1 MHTDVACLTESSKFF
16 DDSYNE
22 LGNCINLLNNAIND
36 ASLVSDGS
44 FGERLSTVKN
54 NLSTIN
60 NELDTI
66 IGYIN
71 KTIGL
76 LNTFNDTNE
85 SFDLSLFALDIYND
99 NDYLY
104 LLNNIISSDKLSNT
118 KKINPDAE
126 KNILY
131 IYSYMRNNLG
141 YTHDGAM
148 AMINNMGAESAFNP
162 TAKND
167 SSGAFGLCQWLDRK
181 QKLVNFANEHHLDV
195 NDIDTQLLFM
205 DYELKTDYN
214 NGDKQHHL
222 YDQVTGKID
231 VDAKS
236 LSGNITKIYEVPVD
250 SREENY
256 YEKMQTVSNNRY
268 NSYNDVIEDFL
279 DANNIFKRTKSNET
293 SRNYNDFNTSNV
305 NETSR
310 NYNDFNT
317 SNVNET
323 SGNYN
328 DFNTPNVNETSGNYN
343 DFNTPNV
350 NETSGNYND
359 FNTSNVNETQI
370 NNNVTNEVTS
380 DNNSNQSSSIEVLDV
395 NSSSNNTSGMTNSN
409 TYEIKEGDSLYSVF
423 GDKWQ
428 DVYNANKDK
437 ISDPNFIGV
446 GLVLNIPDGI
456 EIK

>member
-162 TAKND
+162 TAKNV

-256 YEKMQTVSNNRY
+256 YEKMQNVSNSRY

-305 NETSR
+305 NETS
-310 NYNDFNT
+310 
-317 SNVNET
+317 
-323 SGNYN
+323 GNYN
-328 DFNTPNVNETSGNYN
+328 GFNTPNVNES
-343 DFNTPNV
+343 
-350 NETSGNYND
+350 SGNYND

>member
-162 TAKND
+162 TAKNV

-305 NETSR
+305 NETS
-310 NYNDFNT
+310 
-317 SNVNET
+317 
-323 SGNYN
+323 
-328 DFNTPNVNETSGNYN
+328 GNYN

>member
-22 LGNCINLLNNAIND
+22 LGNCINLLNIAIND
-36 ASLVSDGS
+36 AGLVSDGS
-44 FGERLSTVKN
+44 YVERLSTVKN
-54 NLSTIN
+54 NISTIN
-60 NELDTI
+60 DELDTI

-85 SFDLSLFALDIYND
+85 SFDLSLFALDIYNN

-104 LLNNIISSDKLSNT
+104 LLNNIISSDNLSNT

-162 TAKND
+162 TAKNV

-181 QKLVNFANEHHLDV
+181 QKLVDFANGHHLDV

-205 DYELKTDYN
+205 DHELKTDYN

-256 YEKMQTVSNNRY
+256 YEKMQNVANSRY

-279 DANNIFKRTKSNET
+279 DANNVFKRTKSNET
-293 SRNYNDFNTSNV
+293 SGYNNGFNTQDV
-305 NETSR
+305 NEI
-310 NYNDFNT
+310 
-317 SNVNET
+317 
-323 SGNYN
+323 
-328 DFNTPNVNETSGNYN
+328 
-343 DFNTPNV
+343 
-350 NETSGNYND
+350 
-359 FNTSNVNETQI
+359 QI

-395 NSSSNNTSGMTNSN
+395 NSSSNNTSGITNSN

-423 GDKWQ
+423 GDKWR

-437 ISDPNFIGV
+437 ISDPNSIGV
-446 GLVLNIPDGI
+446 GLVLNIPDGV

>member
-104 LLNNIISSDKLSNT
+104 LLNNIISSDNLNNT

-293 SRNYNDFNTSNV
+293 SG
-305 NETSR
+305 

-323 SGNYN
+323 SGNN
-328 DFNTPNVNETSGNYN
+328 NGFNTQ
-343 DFNTPNV
+343 D
-350 NETSGNYND
+350 
-359 FNTSNVNETQI
+359 VNETQI

-395 NSSSNNTSGMTNSN
+395 NISSNNTSGMTNSN

>member
-66 IGYIN
+66 IEYIN

-76 LNTFNDTNE
+76 LNAFDGTNGT
-85 SFDLSLFALDIYND
+85 SDLSLFQLDIYND

-104 LLNNIISSDKLSNT
+104 LLNNIISSDNLSNT

-131 IYSYMRNNLG
+131 IYSYMRNNLK
-141 YTHDGAM
+141 YTHEGAM
-148 AMINNMGAESAFNP
+148 ALINNMGAESAFNP
-162 TAKND
+162 TAKNA

-181 QKLVNFANEHHLDV
+181 QNLINFANDHHLDV

-205 DYELKTDYN
+205 DDELKTHYN
-214 NGDKQHHL
+214 SGNSQHHL

-256 YEKMQTVSNNRY
+256 YEKMQNVSNSRY
-268 NSYNDVIEDFL
+268 YSYNDVIEDFL
-279 DANNIFKRTKSNET
+279 DANNVFKRTKSNET
-293 SRNYNDFNTSNV
+293 S
-305 NETSR
+305 
-310 NYNDFNT
+310 
-317 SNVNET
+317 
-323 SGNYN
+323 GNYN
-328 DFNTPNVNETSGNYN
+328 GFNTPNVNET
-343 DFNTPNV
+343 P
-350 NETSGNYND
+350 
-359 FNTSNVNETQI
+359 I
-370 NNNVTNEVTS
+370 NNNVTNEVTL
-380 DNNSNQSSSIEVLDV
+380 DNNSNQPGNIEVLDV
-395 NSSSNNTSGMTNSN
+395 NSTSNNTSGTNSN
-409 TYEIKEGDSLYSVF
+409 TYVIKEGDSLYSVF
-423 GDKWQ
+423 GDKWR

-437 ISDPNFIGV
+437 ISDPNSIGV
-446 GLVLNIPDGI
+446 GLVLDIPDGI

>member
-104 LLNNIISSDKLSNT
+104 LPNNIISSDNLSNT

-205 DYELKTDYN
+205 DYELKTYYN

-231 VDAKS
+231 IDAKS

-305 NETSR
+305 NET
-310 NYNDFNT
+310 
-317 SNVNET
+317 
-323 SGNYN
+323 
-328 DFNTPNVNETSGNYN
+328 
-343 DFNTPNV
+343 
-350 NETSGNYND
+350 
-359 FNTSNVNETQI
+359 QI

-423 GDKWQ
+423 GDKWR
-428 DVYNANKDK
+428 DVYNADKDK
-437 ISDPNFIGV
+437 ISDPNSIGA

>member
-104 LLNNIISSDKLSNT
+104 LLNNIISSDNLSNT

-148 AMINNMGAESAFNP
+148 ALINNMGAESAFNP
-162 TAKND
+162 TAKNV

-256 YEKMQTVSNNRY
+256 YEKMQNVSNSRY

-279 DANNIFKRTKSNET
+279 DANNIFKRTNSNET
-293 SRNYNDFNTSNV
+293 SG
-305 NETSR
+305 

-323 SGNYN
+323 SGDYN

-343 DFNTPNV
+343 DFNTP
-350 NETSGNYND
+350 
-359 FNTSNVNETQI
+359 NVNETQI

-395 NSSSNNTSGMTNSN
+395 NSSSNNTSRMTNSN

>member
-104 LLNNIISSDKLSNT
+104 LLNNIISSDNLSNT

-162 TAKND
+162 TAKNV

-181 QKLVNFANEHHLDV
+181 QKLINFANEHHLDV

-205 DYELKTDYN
+205 DYELKTYYN
-214 NGDKQHHL
+214 YGDKQHHL

-231 VDAKS
+231 IDAKS
-236 LSGNITKIYEVPVD
+236 LSGNITKIYQVPVD

-279 DANNIFKRTKSNET
+279 DANNIFKRTKSNEI
-293 SRNYNDFNTSNV
+293 
-305 NETSR
+305 
-310 NYNDFNT
+310 
-317 SNVNET
+317 

-328 DFNTPNVNETSGNYN
+328 DFNTS
-343 DFNTPNV
+343 NV

-395 NSSSNNTSGMTNSN
+395 NSSSNNTSGITNSN

-423 GDKWQ
+423 GDKWR

-437 ISDPNFIGV
+437 ISDPNFIEV

>member
-1 MHTDVACLTESSKFF
+1 MHTDVACLRESSKFF

-104 LLNNIISSDKLSNT
+104 LPNNIISSDNLSNT

-305 NETSR
+305 NETS
-310 NYNDFNT
+310 
-317 SNVNET
+317 
-323 SGNYN
+323 
-328 DFNTPNVNETSGNYN
+328 
-343 DFNTPNV
+343 
-350 NETSGNYND
+350 GNYND

-423 GDKWQ
+423 GDKWR

>member
-1 MHTDVACLTESSKFF
+1 MRTDVACLTESSKFF

-22 LGNCINLLNNAIND
+22 LGNCMNLLDNAIND

-66 IGYIN
+66 IEYIN

-104 LLNNIISSDKLSNT
+104 LLNNIISSDNLNNT

-131 IYSYMRNNLG
+131 IYSYMRNNLR
-141 YTHDGAM
+141 YTHAGAM

-181 QKLVNFANEHHLDV
+181 QKLVDFANDHHLDV

-279 DANNIFKRTKSNET
+279 DANNVFKRTKSNET
-293 SRNYNDFNTSNV
+293 SGNNNV
-305 NETSR
+305 
-310 NYNDFNT
+310 FNT

-323 SGNYN
+323 SGNN
-328 DFNTPNVNETSGNYN
+328 NGFNNTSNVNETSGNN
-343 DFNTPNV
+343 NVFNTLDV
-350 NETSGNYND
+350 NETSGNNNV
-359 FNTSNVNETQI
+359 FNTSNLNETQI

-395 NSSSNNTSGMTNSN
+395 NSSSNNPSGMTNSN

-423 GDKWQ
+423 GDKWR

>member
-22 LGNCINLLNNAIND
+22 LGNCMNLLDNAIND
-36 ASLVSDGS
+36 AGLVSDGS
-44 FGERLSTVKN
+44 YVGRLSSVKN
-54 NLSTIN
+54 NISTIN
-60 NELDTI
+60 DELDTI

-76 LNTFNDTNE
+76 LNTFNDTNG
-85 SFDLSLFALDIYND
+85 SFDLSLFALDLYND

-104 LLNNIISSDKLSNT
+104 SPSNIISSDNLNDT

-131 IYSYMRNNLG
+131 IYSYMRNNLR

-162 TAKND
+162 TAKNV

-181 QKLVNFANEHHLDV
+181 QKLVNFANEHNLDV

-214 NGDKQHHL
+214 TGDKQHHL

-236 LSGNITKIYEVPVD
+236 LSGNITKIYEIPVD

-268 NSYNDVIEDFL
+268 NSYHAVIEDFL
-279 DANNIFKRTKSNET
+279 DSNNIFKRTKSNEA
-293 SRNYNDFNTSNV
+293 SGNNNGFNTQ
-305 NETSR
+305 
-310 NYNDFNT
+310 D
-317 SNVNET
+317 VNET
-323 SGNYN
+323 SGNN
-328 DFNTPNVNETSGNYN
+328 NGFSTQDVNEASRNNNGFNTQ
-343 DFNTPNV
+343 D
-350 NETSGNYND
+350 
-359 FNTSNVNETQI
+359 VNETQI

-395 NSSSNNTSGMTNSN
+395 NSSSNNTSGTTNSN

-423 GDKWQ
+423 GDKWR

-437 ISDPNFIGV
+437 INDPNSIGV

>member
-22 LGNCINLLNNAIND
+22 LGNCMNLLDNAIND
-36 ASLVSDGS
+36 AGLVSDGS
-44 FGERLSTVKN
+44 YVGRLSSVKN
-54 NLSTIN
+54 NISTIN
-60 NELDTI
+60 DELDTI

-76 LNTFNDTNE
+76 LNTFNDTNG
-85 SFDLSLFALDIYND
+85 SFDLSLFALDLYND

-104 LLNNIISSDKLSNT
+104 SPSNIISSDNLNDT

-131 IYSYMRNNLG
+131 IYSYMRNNLR

-162 TAKND
+162 TAKNV

-181 QKLVNFANEHHLDV
+181 QKLVNFANEHNLDV

-205 DYELKTDYN
+205 DHELKTDYN

-231 VDAKS
+231 IDAKS
-236 LSGNITKIYEVPVD
+236 LSGNITKIYEIPVD

-268 NSYNDVIEDFL
+268 NSYNAVIEDFL

-293 SRNYNDFNTSNV
+293 SGNNNGFNTQ
-305 NETSR
+305 
-310 NYNDFNT
+310 D
-317 SNVNET
+317 
-323 SGNYN
+323 
-328 DFNTPNVNETSGNYN
+328 
-343 DFNTPNV
+343 
-350 NETSGNYND
+350 
-359 FNTSNVNETQI
+359 VNETQI

-395 NSSSNNTSGMTNSN
+395 NSSSNNTSGTTNSN

-423 GDKWQ
+423 GDKWR

-437 ISDPNFIGV
+437 INDPNSIGV

>member
-36 ASLVSDGS
+36 ASLVSDCS

-66 IGYIN
+66 IEYIN

-104 LLNNIISSDKLSNT
+104 SLNNIISSDNLNNT

-126 KNILY
+126 KNILH
-131 IYSYMRNNLG
+131 IYSYMRNNLK

-148 AMINNMGAESAFNP
+148 ALINNMGAESAFNP
-162 TAKND
+162 TAKNA

-181 QKLVNFANEHHLDV
+181 QNLVDFANEHHLDV

-205 DYELKTDYN
+205 DDELKTHYN
-214 NGDKQHHL
+214 SGNSQHHL

-256 YEKMQTVSNNRY
+256 YEKMQNVSNNRY

-279 DANNIFKRTKSNET
+279 DANNVFKRTKSNET
-293 SRNYNDFNTSNV
+293 SENYSGINTSNV
-305 NETSR
+305 NEISG
-310 NYNDFNT
+310 NNNGFNT
-317 SNVNET
+317 Q
-323 SGNYN
+323 
-328 DFNTPNVNETSGNYN
+328 D
-343 DFNTPNV
+343 
-350 NETSGNYND
+350 
-359 FNTSNVNETQI
+359 VNETQI

-423 GDKWQ
+423 GDKWR

>member
-236 LSGNITKIYEVPVD
+236 LSGNITKIYQVPVD

-305 NETSR
+305 NETS
-310 NYNDFNT
+310 
-317 SNVNET
+317 
-323 SGNYN
+323 GNYN
-328 DFNTPNVNETSGNYN
+328 G
-343 DFNTPNV
+343 
-350 NETSGNYND
+350 

-380 DNNSNQSSSIEVLDV
+380 DNNSNQSSGIEVLDV

-423 GDKWQ
+423 GDKWR

>member
-104 LLNNIISSDKLSNT
+104 LPNNIISSDNLSNT

-293 SRNYNDFNTSNV
+293 SGNNNGFNTQ
-305 NETSR
+305 
-310 NYNDFNT
+310 D
-317 SNVNET
+317 
-323 SGNYN
+323 
-328 DFNTPNVNETSGNYN
+328 
-343 DFNTPNV
+343 
-350 NETSGNYND
+350 
-359 FNTSNVNETQI
+359 VNETQI
-370 NNNVTNEVTS
+370 NNNVTNEVIS

-423 GDKWQ
+423 GDKWR

-437 ISDPNFIGV
+437 ISDPNFIEV

>member
-1 MHTDVACLTESSKFF
+1 MHTDVACLTESSRFF

-22 LGNCINLLNNAIND
+22 LGNCMNLLDNAIND
-36 ASLVSDGS
+36 AGLVSDGS
-44 FGERLSTVKN
+44 YVERLSTVKN
-54 NLSTIN
+54 NISTIN
-60 NELDTI
+60 DELDTI

-76 LNTFNDTNE
+76 LNTFNDTNG
-85 SFDLSLFALDIYND
+85 SFDLSLFALDIYNN

-104 LLNNIISSDKLSNT
+104 SLNNIISSDNLNNT

-162 TAKND
+162 TAKNA

-181 QKLVNFANEHHLDV
+181 QKLVDFANDRHLDV

-205 DYELKTDYN
+205 DHELKTDYN
-214 NGDKQHHL
+214 NGDKQHRL

-236 LSGNITKIYEVPVD
+236 LSGNITKIYEIPVD

-256 YEKMQTVSNNRY
+256 YEKIQTVSNNRY

-293 SRNYNDFNTSNV
+293 SGNNNVFNTQ
-305 NETSR
+305 
-310 NYNDFNT
+310 D
-317 SNVNET
+317 VNET
-323 SGNYN
+323 SGNN
-328 DFNTPNVNETSGNYN
+328 NGFNTQDVNETSG
-343 DFNTPNV
+343 
-350 NETSGNYND
+350 
-359 FNTSNVNETQI
+359 
-370 NNNVTNEVTS
+370 NNNVTNEVIS

-437 ISDPNFIGV
+437 ISDPNSIGV

>member
-162 TAKND
+162 TAKNV

-256 YEKMQTVSNNRY
+256 YEKMQNVSNSRY

-293 SRNYNDFNTSNV
+293 SRNYNDFNT
-305 NETSR
+305 
-310 NYNDFNT
+310 
-317 SNVNET
+317 
-323 SGNYN
+323 
-328 DFNTPNVNETSGNYN
+328 PNVNETSGNYN
-343 DFNTPNV
+343 GFNTPNV
-350 NETSGNYND
+350 NESSGNYND

-437 ISDPNFIGV
+437 ISDPNFIEV

>member
-1 MHTDVACLTESSKFF
+1 MHTDVACLRESSKFF

-104 LLNNIISSDKLSNT
+104 LPNNIISSDNLSNT

-279 DANNIFKRTKSNET
+279 DANNIFKRTKSNEI
-293 SRNYNDFNTSNV
+293 
-305 NETSR
+305 
-310 NYNDFNT
+310 
-317 SNVNET
+317 
-323 SGNYN
+323 
-328 DFNTPNVNETSGNYN
+328 
-343 DFNTPNV
+343 
-350 NETSGNYND
+350 SGNYND

-423 GDKWQ
+423 GDKWR

>member
-44 FGERLSTVKN
+44 FGERLSNVKN

-104 LLNNIISSDKLSNT
+104 LLNNIISSDNLNNT

-148 AMINNMGAESAFNP
+148 ALINNMGAESAFNP
-162 TAKND
+162 TAKNV
-167 SSGAFGLCQWLDRK
+167 SNGAFGLCQWLDRK
-181 QKLVNFANEHHLDV
+181 QKLVDFANDHHLDV

-205 DYELKTDYN
+205 DDELKTHYN
-214 NGDKQHHL
+214 SGNPQHHL

-293 SRNYNDFNTSNV
+293 SG
-305 NETSR
+305 

-323 SGNYN
+323 SGNN
-328 DFNTPNVNETSGNYN
+328 NGFNTQ
-343 DFNTPNV
+343 D
-350 NETSGNYND
+350 
-359 FNTSNVNETQI
+359 VNETQI
-370 NNNVTNEVTS
+370 NNNVTNEVIS

-423 GDKWQ
+423 GDKWR

-437 ISDPNFIGV
+437 ISDPNFIEV

>member
-1 MHTDVACLTESSKFF
+1 MHTDVACLTESSRFF

-44 FGERLSTVKN
+44 FGERLSNVKN

-104 LLNNIISSDKLSNT
+104 LLNNIISSDNLNNT

-256 YEKMQTVSNNRY
+256 YEKIQTVSNNRY

-293 SRNYNDFNTSNV
+293 SGNNNGFNTQ
-305 NETSR
+305 
-310 NYNDFNT
+310 D
-317 SNVNET
+317 
-323 SGNYN
+323 
-328 DFNTPNVNETSGNYN
+328 
-343 DFNTPNV
+343 
-350 NETSGNYND
+350 
-359 FNTSNVNETQI
+359 VNETQI

-395 NSSSNNTSGMTNSN
+395 NISSNNTSGMTNSN

>member
-22 LGNCINLLNNAIND
+22 LGNCMNLLDNAIND
-36 ASLVSDGS
+36 AGLVSDGS
-44 FGERLSTVKN
+44 YVGRLSTVKN
-54 NLSTIN
+54 NISTIN
-60 NELDTI
+60 DELDTI

-76 LNTFNDTNE
+76 LNTFNDTKG
-85 SFDLSLFALDIYND
+85 SFDLSLFALDLYND

-104 LLNNIISSDKLSNT
+104 SPSNIISSDNLNDT

-131 IYSYMRNNLG
+131 IYSYMRNNLR

-162 TAKND
+162 TAKNV

-181 QKLVNFANEHHLDV
+181 QKLVNFANEHNLDV

-205 DYELKTDYN
+205 DHELKNDYN
-214 NGDKQHHL
+214 TGDKQHHL

-236 LSGNITKIYEVPVD
+236 LSGNITKIYEIPVD

-268 NSYNDVIEDFL
+268 NSYNTVIEDFL

-293 SRNYNDFNTSNV
+293 SGNNNNFNTQ
-305 NETSR
+305 
-310 NYNDFNT
+310 D
-317 SNVNET
+317 VNET
-323 SGNYN
+323 SGNN
-328 DFNTPNVNETSGNYN
+328 NGFSTQDVNEASGNNNGFNTQ
-343 DFNTPNV
+343 D
-350 NETSGNYND
+350 
-359 FNTSNVNETQI
+359 VNETQI

-395 NSSSNNTSGMTNSN
+395 NSSSNNTSGTTNSN

-423 GDKWQ
+423 GDKWR

-437 ISDPNFIGV
+437 INDPNSIGV

>member
-1 MHTDVACLTESSKFF
+1 MHTDVAFLTESSKFF

-36 ASLVSDGS
+36 AGLVSDGS

-66 IGYIN
+66 IEYIN

-76 LNTFNDTNE
+76 LNAFDGTNGTY
-85 SFDLSLFALDIYND
+85 DLSLFQLDIYND

-104 LLNNIISSDKLSNT
+104 LLNNIISSDNLSNT

-131 IYSYMRNNLG
+131 IYSYMRNNLK
-141 YTHDGAM
+141 YTHEGAM
-148 AMINNMGAESAFNP
+148 ALINNMGAESAFNP
-162 TAKND
+162 TAKNA

-181 QKLVNFANEHHLDV
+181 QKLVDFANEHHLDV

-205 DYELKTDYN
+205 DDELKTHYN
-214 NGDKQHHL
+214 SGNPQHHL

-256 YEKMQTVSNNRY
+256 YEKMQNVSNSRY

-279 DANNIFKRTKSNET
+279 DTNNVFKRTKSNET
-293 SRNYNDFNTSNV
+293 SENYN
-305 NETSR
+305 
-310 NYNDFNT
+310 
-317 SNVNET
+317 
-323 SGNYN
+323 G
-328 DFNTPNVNETSGNYN
+328 FNTPNVNETSGNYN
-343 DFNTPNV
+343 I
-350 NETSGNYND
+350 

-395 NSSSNNTSGMTNSN
+395 NSSSNNTSGMTNSK
-409 TYEIKEGDSLYSVF
+409 TYVIKEGDSLYSVF
-423 GDKWQ
+423 GDKWR

-437 ISDPNFIGV
+437 INDPNSIGV

>member
-104 LLNNIISSDKLSNT
+104 LLNNIISSDNLSNT

-279 DANNIFKRTKSNET
+279 DANNIFKRTKSNEI
-293 SRNYNDFNTSNV
+293 
-305 NETSR
+305 
-310 NYNDFNT
+310 
-317 SNVNET
+317 

-328 DFNTPNVNETSGNYN
+328 DFNTS
-343 DFNTPNV
+343 NV

-423 GDKWQ
+423 GDKWR

>member
-22 LGNCINLLNNAIND
+22 LGNCISLLNNAIND
-36 ASLVSDGS
+36 ASLVSDSS

-54 NLSTIN
+54 NISTIN
-60 NELDTI
+60 NELDTVI
-66 IGYIN
+66 EYIN

-76 LNTFNDTNE
+76 LNAFDGTNGTY
-85 SFDLSLFALDIYND
+85 DLSLFGLDIYND

-104 LLNNIISSDKLSNT
+104 LLNNIVSSDNLSNT

-131 IYSYMRNNLG
+131 IYSYMRNNLN
-141 YTHDGAM
+141 YTHEGAM
-148 AMINNMGAESAFNP
+148 ALINNMGAESAFNP
-162 TAKND
+162 TAKNA

-181 QKLVNFANEHHLDV
+181 QKLINFANENHLDV

-205 DYELKTDYN
+205 DDELKTHYN
-214 NGDKQHHL
+214 SGNPQHHL

-256 YEKMQTVSNNRY
+256 YEKMQNVANSRY

-279 DANNIFKRTKSNET
+279 DANNIFKRTKSNE
-293 SRNYNDFNTSNV
+293 SN
-305 NETSR
+305 
-310 NYNDFNT
+310 
-317 SNVNET
+317 
-323 SGNYN
+323 GNYN
-328 DFNTPNVNETSGNYN
+328 GFNTP
-343 DFNTPNV
+343 D
-350 NETSGNYND
+350 
-359 FNTSNVNETQI
+359 VNETQI

-380 DNNSNQSSSIEVLDV
+380 DNNFNQSSNIEVLDV
-395 NSSSNNTSGMTNSN
+395 NSTSNNISEITNSN

-423 GDKWQ
+423 GDKWR

-446 GLVLNIPDGI
+446 GLVLDIPDGI

>member
-1 MHTDVACLTESSKFF
+1 MHTDVACLTESSRFF

-22 LGNCINLLNNAIND
+22 LGNCMNLLDNAIND
-36 ASLVSDGS
+36 AGLVSDGS
-44 FGERLSTVKN
+44 YVERLSTVKN
-54 NLSTIN
+54 NISTIN
-60 NELDTI
+60 DELDTI

-76 LNTFNDTNE
+76 LNTFNDTNG

-104 LLNNIISSDKLSNT
+104 LLNNIISSDNLNNT

-162 TAKND
+162 TAKNV

-256 YEKMQTVSNNRY
+256 YEKIQTVSNNRY

-293 SRNYNDFNTSNV
+293 SGNNNGFNTQDV
-305 NETSR
+305 NETSE
-310 NYNDFNT
+310 NNNGFNT
-317 SNVNET
+317 Q
-323 SGNYN
+323 
-328 DFNTPNVNETSGNYN
+328 D
-343 DFNTPNV
+343 
-350 NETSGNYND
+350 
-359 FNTSNVNETQI
+359 VNETQI

-437 ISDPNFIGV
+437 ISDPNSIGA

>member
-148 AMINNMGAESAFNP
+148 AIINNMGAESAFNP
-162 TAKND
+162 TAKNV

-279 DANNIFKRTKSNET
+279 DANNIFKRTNS
-293 SRNYNDFNTSNV
+293 
-305 NETSR
+305 
-310 NYNDFNT
+310 
-317 SNVNET
+317 
-323 SGNYN
+323 
-328 DFNTPNVNETSGNYN
+328 
-343 DFNTPNV
+343 

-359 FNTSNVNETQI
+359 FNTSNVNETSGNNNGFNTQDVNETQI
-370 NNNVTNEVTS
+370 NNNVTNEVIS

>member
-22 LGNCINLLNNAIND
+22 LGNCINLLNIAIND
-36 ASLVSDGS
+36 SGLVSDGS
-44 FGERLSTVKN
+44 YVERLSTVKN
-54 NLSTIN
+54 NISTIN
-60 NELDTI
+60 DELDTI

-104 LLNNIISSDKLSNT
+104 SLNNIISSDNLSNT

-162 TAKND
+162 TAKNV

-181 QKLVNFANEHHLDV
+181 QKLVDFANDHHLDV

-205 DYELKTDYN
+205 DHELKTDYN

-236 LSGNITKIYEVPVD
+236 LSGNITKIYEIPVD

-256 YEKMQTVSNNRY
+256 YEKMQNVSNNRY

-279 DANNIFKRTKSNET
+279 DANNVFKRTKSNET
-293 SRNYNDFNTSNV
+293 SENY
-305 NETSR
+305 
-310 NYNDFNT
+310 
-317 SNVNET
+317 
-323 SGNYN
+323 SGY
-328 DFNTPNVNETSGNYN
+328 NTP
-343 DFNTPNV
+343 
-350 NETSGNYND
+350 
-359 FNTSNVNETQI
+359 NVNETQI

-423 GDKWQ
+423 GDKWR

-437 ISDPNFIGV
+437 INDPNSIGV

>member
-22 LGNCINLLNNAIND
+22 LGNCINLLNIAIND
-36 ASLVSDGS
+36 AGLVSDGS
-44 FGERLSTVKN
+44 YVERLSTVKN
-54 NLSTIN
+54 NISTIN
-60 NELDTI
+60 DELDTI

-85 SFDLSLFALDIYND
+85 SFDLSLFALDIYNN

-104 LLNNIISSDKLSNT
+104 SLNNIISSDNLSNT

-162 TAKND
+162 TAKNV

-181 QKLVNFANEHHLDV
+181 QKLVDFANDHHLDV

-205 DYELKTDYN
+205 DDELKTRYN
-214 NGDKQHHL
+214 SGNPQHHL

-256 YEKMQTVSNNRY
+256 YEKMQNVANSRY

-279 DANNIFKRTKSNET
+279 DANNVFKRTKSNET
-293 SRNYNDFNTSNV
+293 SGYNNDFNTQDV

-310 NYNDFNT
+310 NNNGFNIQ
-317 SNVNET
+317 
-323 SGNYN
+323 
-328 DFNTPNVNETSGNYN
+328 D
-343 DFNTPNV
+343 
-350 NETSGNYND
+350 
-359 FNTSNVNETQI
+359 VNETQI

-395 NSSSNNTSGMTNSN
+395 NSSSNNTSGITNSN

-423 GDKWQ
+423 GDKWR

-437 ISDPNFIGV
+437 ISDPNSIGV
-446 GLVLNIPDGI
+446 GLVLNIPDGV

>member
-181 QKLVNFANEHHLDV
+181 QKLFNFANEHHLDV

-231 VDAKS
+231 IDAKS

-279 DANNIFKRTKSNET
+279 DANNIFKRTKSNEI
-293 SRNYNDFNTSNV
+293 SG
-305 NETSR
+305 

-323 SGNYN
+323 SGNN
-328 DFNTPNVNETSGNYN
+328 NGFNKQ
-343 DFNTPNV
+343 D
-350 NETSGNYND
+350 
-359 FNTSNVNETQI
+359 VNETQI
-370 NNNVTNEVTS
+370 NNNVTNEVIS

-423 GDKWQ
+423 GDKWR

-437 ISDPNFIGV
+437 ISDPNFIEV

>member
-104 LLNNIISSDKLSNT
+104 LLNNIISSDNLSNT

-236 LSGNITKIYEVPVD
+236 LSGNITKIYQVPVD

-293 SRNYNDFNTSNV
+293 S
-305 NETSR
+305 
-310 NYNDFNT
+310 
-317 SNVNET
+317 
-323 SGNYN
+323 GNYN
-328 DFNTPNVNETSGNYN
+328 DFKTS
-343 DFNTPNV
+343 NV

-380 DNNSNQSSSIEVLDV
+380 DNNSNQSSGIEVLDV

-423 GDKWQ
+423 GDKWR

-437 ISDPNFIGV
+437 ISDPNFIEV

>member
-44 FGERLSTVKN
+44 FGERLSNVKN

-104 LLNNIISSDKLSNT
+104 LLNNIISSDNLNNT

-181 QKLVNFANEHHLDV
+181 QKLFNFANEHHLDV

-293 SRNYNDFNTSNV
+293 SG
-305 NETSR
+305 

-323 SGNYN
+323 SGNN
-328 DFNTPNVNETSGNYN
+328 NGFNTQ
-343 DFNTPNV
+343 D
-350 NETSGNYND
+350 
-359 FNTSNVNETQI
+359 VNETQI
-370 NNNVTNEVTS
+370 NNNVTNEVIS

-423 GDKWQ
+423 GDKWR

-437 ISDPNFIGV
+437 ISDPNFIEV

>member
-104 LLNNIISSDKLSNT
+104 LLNNIISSDNLSNT

-162 TAKND
+162 TAKNV

-181 QKLVNFANEHHLDV
+181 QKLINFANEHHLDV

-205 DYELKTDYN
+205 DYELKTCYN
-214 NGDKQHHL
+214 YGDKQHHL

-256 YEKMQTVSNNRY
+256 YEKMQNVSNSRY

-293 SRNYNDFNTSNV
+293 SRNYNDFNT
-305 NETSR
+305 
-310 NYNDFNT
+310 
-317 SNVNET
+317 
-323 SGNYN
+323 
-328 DFNTPNVNETSGNYN
+328 P
-343 DFNTPNV
+343 
-350 NETSGNYND
+350 
-359 FNTSNVNETQI
+359 NVNETQI

>member
-44 FGERLSTVKN
+44 FGESLSIVKN

-104 LLNNIISSDKLSNT
+104 LLNNIVSSDNLSNT

-181 QKLVNFANEHHLDV
+181 QKLFNFANGRHLDV

-205 DYELKTDYN
+205 DHELKTDYN
-214 NGDKQHHL
+214 YGDKQHHL

-328 DFNTPNVNETSGNYN
+328 DFNTL
-343 DFNTPNV
+343 NV

-423 GDKWQ
+423 GDKWR

-437 ISDPNFIGV
+437 ISDPNFIEV

>member
-104 LLNNIISSDKLSNT
+104 LLNNIISSDNLSNT

-148 AMINNMGAESAFNP
+148 ALINNMGAESAFNP
-162 TAKND
+162 TAKNV

-181 QKLVNFANEHHLDV
+181 QKLINFANEHHLDV

-205 DYELKTDYN
+205 DYELKIDYN
-214 NGDKQHHL
+214 YGDKQHHL

-256 YEKMQTVSNNRY
+256 YEKMQNVSNSRY

-293 SRNYNDFNTSNV
+293 S
-305 NETSR
+305 
-310 NYNDFNT
+310 
-317 SNVNET
+317 
-323 SGNYN
+323 GNYN
-328 DFNTPNVNETSGNYN
+328 G
-343 DFNTPNV
+343 
-350 NETSGNYND
+350 